1 MNIKELGIT
10 PGPWSLPHL
19 ADDAVDCDCGYVF
32 GSPESLTVA
41 TVHKNN
47 PKDKY
52 QSVYP
57 DIEQAKANAR
67 IIATAPEMYI
77 WIYGMLKCA
86 DDNDMIKA
94 AKLLKL
100 GHEVVEKASGKVW
113 KELVDAE

>member
-32 GSPESLTVA
+32 ATPESLTVA

-47 PKDKY
+47 LTDRY

-67 IIATAPEMYI
+67 IIAAAPEMLL
-77 WIYGMLKCA
+77 MLIGFFDCA
-86 DDNDMIKA
+86 ENGKMYKA
-94 AKLLKL
+94 SKLMELMQEL
-100 GHEVVEKASGKVW
+100 IEKATGKSW
-113 KELVDAE
+113 EEIKEAK